1 MRCCFFLQSKVEIGN
16 SAIFGLA
23 LPKSEQAFS
32 GAGLIFNEHLILK
45 FVDCTVNARFVSAME
60 C

>member
-1 MRCCFFLQSKVEIGN
+1 MEICN